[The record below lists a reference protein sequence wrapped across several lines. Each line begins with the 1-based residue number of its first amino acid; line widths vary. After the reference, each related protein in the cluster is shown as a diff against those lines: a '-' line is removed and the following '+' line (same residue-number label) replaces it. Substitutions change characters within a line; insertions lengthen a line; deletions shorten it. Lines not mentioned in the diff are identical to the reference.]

1 MFGGPPP
8 GPQAPYGQPQP
19 YPTWQRPQEPMYPPH
34 LPPRTGLQPWMLVVG
49 AVVMALL
56 AFAVTRAFIGG

>member
-1 MFGGPPP
+1 
-8 GPQAPYGQPQP
+8 
-19 YPTWQRPQEPMYPPH
+19 MYPPH